1 MQSDPL
7 QYQNLGYETKE
18 HVAYLTLN
26 RPERK
31 NALGGSMRQDIVEAF
46 ARAEADPEV
55 RIIILTGAGSAFCAG
70 GDVKEMSRAFEQGI
84 ERPLK
89 EKIDPARDRIVLAI
103 CEASKPVIAAVNG
116 PAAGAGM
123 NIALAADIRIASTT
137 ALFSQSFVKR
147 GVHPDFGGTYFLPR
161 VVGLAKAYELI
172 FTGDSIDAEE
182 ALRLGIVSRLVP
194 PDRLME
200 AVSQLAAKIAAGP
213 PIAIRLAKR
222 CLRQSASGG
231 LREALDRETA
241 AQNLC
246 FDTEDAREGM
256 RAFVEKRAPAFRG
269 L

>member
-1 MQSDPL
+1 ME
-7 QYQNLGYETKE
+7 YQNLIYETRDG
-18 HVAYLTLN
+18 VAYLTLN

-31 NALGGSMRQDIVEAF
+31 NALGGSMREDLLDAL
-46 ARAEADPEV
+46 ARADADPQV
-55 RIIILTGAGSAFCAG
+55 RVVILTGAGSAFCAG

-89 EKIDPARDRIVLAI
+89 EKIAPVRDRIVLALY
-103 CEASKPVIAAVNG
+103 EVSKPVIAAVNG
-116 PAAGAGM
+116 AAAGAGM

-137 ALFSQSFVKR
+137 ALFAQSFVKR

-161 VVGLAKAYELI
+161 VVGMAMACELI
-172 FTGDSIDAEE
+172 FTGESIAAEK
-182 ALRLGIVSRLVP
+182 ALSLGIVSRVVP
-194 PDRLME
+194 PERLME
-200 AVSQLAAKIAAGP
+200 TASQLAAKIAAGP
-213 PIAIRLAKR
+213 PIAIQLAKR
-222 CLRQSASGG
+222 CLRQSANGG

-256 RAFVEKRAPAFRG
+256 RAFVEKRAPVFRG